1 MTTYPNP
8 GERSDGIGGT
18 AEDVGRF
25 TSTEA
30 VTPDEGILPSS
41 GEERAGNAG
50 VTEYTT
56 TESVPPGG
64 QTGPIDQ
71 PTYVS
76 PSVTSGGS
84 DAGSKSDAVKSEA
97 SDVKDTALS
106 AGSDVASTAK
116 QEAGNIAQE
125 VGTQARGLLDQLR
138 SDAREQGA
146 GQKDRLAS
154 TLHSLSKE
162 LGSMASR
169 SEENGPVTDLAHQA
183 SRKGG
188 EIAHWLEDHEPADVL
203 DEVKRYARRRP
214 FAFLAMC
221 AAAGIV
227 AGRLTR
233 GAVAA
238 NTSLDSPDSGTSD
251 RSLTVRA
258 GSSMPAGYE
267 TAPGPYSASIG
278 AGVTRSAAP
287 GPYAADAG
295 APGQQW
301 PPEQDYGRA
310 PAGSN
315 APQTDTGGP
324 LTGET
329 GTLNGPP
336 LSSAGDGFE
345 AEGSQPFS
353 NQPGRGQGEFR
364 P

>member
-8 GERSDGIGGT
+8 GERSEGIGGT
-18 AEDVGRF
+18 AEDVGRY

-41 GEERAGNAG
+41 GEDRAGYPVA
-50 VTEYTT
+50 TEYTT
-56 TESVPPGG
+56 TESVPGGG
-64 QTGPIDQ
+64 QTGSSDR
-71 PTYVS
+71 PTYLS
-76 PSVTSGGS
+76 SSDSGSGS

-116 QEAGNIAQE
+116 QEVGNVAQE

-146 GQKDRLAS
+146 GQKDRIAS

-162 LGSMASR
+162 LGSMASK

-188 EIAHWLEDHEPADVL
+188 EIAHWLENHEPADVL

-227 AGRLTR
+227 VGRLTR

-251 RSLTVRA
+251 RTLAVGTGPST
-258 GSSMPAGYE
+258 AGYA
-267 TAPGPYSASIG
+267 TSPGPYTASIG
-278 AGVTRSAAP
+278 ADVTPSAAP
-287 GPYAADAG
+287 GPYAAGAG
-295 APGQQW
+295 AAVQEW

-310 PAGSN
+310 PAGSA
-315 APQTDTGGP
+315 APQSDPGGP
-324 LTGET
+324 LPGET
-329 GTLNGPP
+329 GTLDGPP
-336 LSSAGDGFE
+336 LSSAGSGFE
-345 AEGSQPFS
+345 VEGSLPLTD
-353 NQPGRGQGEFR
+353 QPGRGQGEFR
-364 P
+364 S